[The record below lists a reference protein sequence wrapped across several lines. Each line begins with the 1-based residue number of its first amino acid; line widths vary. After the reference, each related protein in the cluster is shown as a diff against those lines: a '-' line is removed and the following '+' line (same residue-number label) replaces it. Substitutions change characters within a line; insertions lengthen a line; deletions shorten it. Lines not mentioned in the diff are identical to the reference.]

1 MFRNMLEYNCEAD
14 KDAGSRM
21 RVMTMAAS
29 PRRHILVEALLNITY
44 FLGFVLVLHSLG
56 LYSDCLP
63 GPRYIC
69 STEGCPT
76 IC

>member
-1 MFRNMLEYNCEAD
+1 
-14 KDAGSRM
+14 
-21 RVMTMAAS
+21 MTMAAS

-56 LYSDCLP
+56 LYSDCLS
-63 GPRYIC
+63 GPHYI
-69 STEGCPT
+69 SSSEGCPT